1 MRKARSMHGKPR
13 MDKVIEQRK
22 LSQDDSIKPSTT
34 SNSVDSSKKSQ
45 VEEVDHPIVTS
56 NRSGSGSGD
65 ISRSS
70 SKSPSVDRDSDHP
83 TSPAKSDHQHVMENG
98 DHNEVTEKTYSNGLA
113 VLPPPTTS
121 PPVLQGTQRN
131 NL

>member
-56 NRSGSGSGD
+56 GGGD

-83 TSPAKSDHQHVMENG
+83 TSPAKTDHQHVMENG
-98 DHNEVTEKTYSNGLA
+98 DLNEVTEKTYSNGLA
-113 VLPPPTTS
+113 VPPQPTTS